1 MKERLK
7 KIFNSNTLGLV
18 VVIFGAALIFE
29 FIVFPGLTEANTIVN
44 IFVLLVGLFT
54 ILLTI
59 YLVPFYFINWKKM
72 FELTLDD
79 LKLGE
84 TELDYIPKSDM
95 GSIGTKPKTQTDY
108 AKEHTANLSKK
119 RKQNKSEF
127 PVEPHRS
134 TVKKSNPKQ
143 FDGVKSEE
151 PFVKT
156 KKK

>member
-1 MKERLK
+1 MKDRLK

-95 GSIGTKPKTQTDY
+95 GSIGSKPKTQTDY
-108 AKEHTANLSKK
+108 AREHTANLSKK
-119 RKQNKSEF
+119 IKPTKSEF
-127 PVEPHRS
+127 PVEPHVK
-134 TVKKSNPKQ
+134 TVKAS
-143 FDGVKSEE
+143 VKR
-151 PFVKT
+151 KN
-156 KKK
+156 K

>member
-18 VVIFGAALIFE
+18 GVIFGAALIFE

-44 IFVLLVGLFT
+44 IFVSLVGIFT

-59 YLVPFYFINWKKM
+59 YLIPFYFINWKKM
-72 FELTLDD
+72 FESTLDD

-108 AKEHTANLSKK
+108 VKEHTANLSKK
-119 RKQNKSEF
+119 IKSTKSEF
-127 PVEPHRS
+127 PMKPHS
-134 TVKKSNPKQ
+134 KV
-143 FDGVKSEE
+143 VKSIN
-151 PFVKT
+151 
-156 KKK
+156 KK